1 MTIVLAKMAKHL
13 MLKIKIISKANQW
26 ASKKELLL
34 QELQGYRENNELF
47 YFIKLL
53 NEIDGQR
60 Y

>member
-1 MTIVLAKMAKHL
+1 MAKHL